1 MSISAVLAVNDQ
13 MTNGIISTGLVNIK
27 IDTYKVDN
35 QGQKIKYDDLNKK
48 VMPGDVVSIIPQISN
63 LGAECYV
70 RVKVNYINDN
80 VDFINY
86 VTGFSSELSKIGDYY
101 YYKKA
106 LNSKEELKIF
116 DTIKIPNNV
125 NDLTNEKQIKLEVIA
140 QAIQDKNFEPDYT
153 LADPWKNLNPTDS
166 VEDSYSIDTDKEYS
180 KIDVKFQ
187 NDIKNDIVIPN
198 DFFENLK
205 NAMPGDVIT
214 TNIEI
219 KNLNKK
225 IAKYFL
231 RFDTDDEYQ
240 KDIELLNKIHLTIT
254 NKLGQVL
261 YNGKILKQENILLG
275 EYSLNQSENLSLKV
289 SIPADLSNEYIDL
302 NPKVSII
309 FSADYKEKD
318 IIKKKDT
325 EDTTVNPKTGDQIDW
340 AITIFIISAVG
351 LIIVILLELRE
362 IRNIDSINN
371 IYPTNGEKGEK
382 DE

>member
-1 MSISAVLAVNDQ
+1 MSISAVYAIRNQ
-13 MTNGIISTGLVNIK
+13 MTDGIISTGLVNIK
-27 IDTYKVDN
+27 IDTYKKNESDQMV
-35 QGQKIKYDDLNKK
+35 KYDDVTK
-48 VMPGDVVSIIPQISN
+48 VVNPGEVISIIPQITN
-63 LGAECYV
+63 LSAECYV
-70 RVKVNYINDN
+70 RVKINYINDN
-80 VDFINY
+80 IDFLDY
-86 VTGFSSELSKIGDYY
+86 VTDFSSELNKIGDYY
-101 YYKKA
+101 YYNKV
-106 LNSKEELKIF
+106 LKQNETLKLF
-116 DTIKIPNNV
+116 DTIKIPENI
-125 NDLTNEKQIKLEVIA
+125 NDLTDKKQIKLEIIA

-153 LADPWKNLNPTDS
+153 LIDPWKNINPTQS
-166 VEDSYSIDTDKEYS
+166 VKDSYSIDTDKQYS

-187 NDIKNDIVIPN
+187 NDIKNDIYIPN
-198 DFFENLK
+198 NFFENLK

-231 RFDTDDEYQ
+231 RFDTDDGYQ
-240 KDIELLNKIHLTIT
+240 KDIELLNKINLTIT
-254 NKLGQVL
+254 NQFGQVL

-275 EYSLNQSENLSLKV
+275 EYTLNQSDKLNFKV
-289 SIPADLSNEYIDL
+289 SIPIDLDNEYIDL
-302 NPKVSII
+302 NPKVSVV

-325 EDTTVNPKTGDQIDW
+325 EDTTVNPKTGDKIDW
-340 AITIFIISAVG
+340 AITIFFISAVG

>member
-1 MSISAVLAVNDQ
+1 
-13 MTNGIISTGLVNIK
+13 
-27 IDTYKVDN
+27 
-35 QGQKIKYDDLNKK
+35 
-48 VMPGDVVSIIPQISN
+48 
-63 LGAECYV
+63 
-70 RVKVNYINDN
+70 
-80 VDFINY
+80 
-86 VTGFSSELSKIGDYY
+86 
-101 YYKKA
+101 
-106 LNSKEELKIF
+106 
-116 DTIKIPNNV
+116 
-125 NDLTNEKQIKLEVIA
+125 
-140 QAIQDKNFEPDYT
+140 
-153 LADPWKNLNPTDS
+153 
-166 VEDSYSIDTDKEYS
+166 
-180 KIDVKFQ
+180 
-187 NDIKNDIVIPN
+187 
-198 DFFENLK
+198 
-205 NAMPGDVIT
+205 MPGDVIT

>member
-205 NAMPGDVIT
+205 M
-214 TNIEI
+214 
-219 KNLNKK
+219 
-225 IAKYFL
+225 
-231 RFDTDDEYQ
+231 Q
-240 KDIELLNKIHLTIT
+240 C
-254 NKLGQVL
+254 QVM
-261 YNGKILKQENILLG
+261 
-275 EYSLNQSENLSLKV
+275 
-289 SIPADLSNEYIDL
+289 
-302 NPKVSII
+302 
-309 FSADYKEKD
+309 
-318 IIKKKDT
+318 
-325 EDTTVNPKTGDQIDW
+325 
-340 AITIFIISAVG
+340 
-351 LIIVILLELRE
+351 
-362 IRNIDSINN
+362 
-371 IYPTNGEKGEK
+371 
-382 DE
+382 